1 MSGNR
6 TKVLTPVTT
15 KRALKLK
22 AVKAK
27 LKILYLVNSSKIRLK
42 LQYLFNLTV
51 MVNFKRLMK
60 F

>member
-27 LKILYLVNSSKIRLK
+27 LKILYLVNSK
-42 LQYLFNLTV
+42 YVENFNIYLTV
-51 MVNFKRLMK
+51 MVNFKCLMK

>member
-15 KRALKLK
+15 TRALKLK